1 MVGGRWNAR
10 RAFEFLRGRLSDDEL
25 VTFRGLH
32 EASGYEFRN
41 ALETWEPERSGPAS
55 IEPPLMR
62 SPSAGRILP
71 SIL

>member
-1 MVGGRWNAR
+1 MECR

-41 ALETWEPERSGPAS
+41 TLETWEPERSGPAS
-55 IEPPLMR
+55 SNR
-62 SPSAGRILP
+62 R
-71 SIL
+71 